1 MDDIEDIM
9 RMDKEKLA
17 APIKTIE
24 VQSYSVMIFGGNFFL
39 ALGLTYNMF
48 NNCIND
54 NIIKNRF
61 SDMTCVCTVLFLLAG
76 SKSLWTS

>member
-24 VQSYSVMIFGGNFFL
+24 VQSYSVMIFGGNFFFGTRPNL
-39 ALGLTYNMF
+39 
-48 NNCIND
+48 
-54 NIIKNRF
+54 
-61 SDMTCVCTVLFLLAG
+61 
-76 SKSLWTS
+76 

>member
-24 VQSYSVMIFGGNFFL
+24 VQSYFVMMFWGKPIYLYFG
-39 ALGLTYNMF
+39 T
-48 NNCIND
+48 
-54 NIIKNRF
+54 
-61 SDMTCVCTVLFLLAG
+61 
-76 SKSLWTS
+76 SL

>member
-24 VQSYSVMIFGGNFFL
+24 VQSYICYDSLGGTY
-39 ALGLTYNMF
+39 LGT
-48 NNCIND
+48 
-54 NIIKNRF
+54 
-61 SDMTCVCTVLFLLAG
+61 
-76 SKSLWTS
+76 SL

>member
-24 VQSYSVMIFGGNFFL
+24 VQSYFVMIFWENLFIYIL
-39 ALGLTYNMF
+39 ALAFKGQY
-48 NNCIND
+48 
-54 NIIKNRF
+54 IKKQSR
-61 SDMTCVCTVLFLLAG
+61 
-76 SKSLWTS
+76 